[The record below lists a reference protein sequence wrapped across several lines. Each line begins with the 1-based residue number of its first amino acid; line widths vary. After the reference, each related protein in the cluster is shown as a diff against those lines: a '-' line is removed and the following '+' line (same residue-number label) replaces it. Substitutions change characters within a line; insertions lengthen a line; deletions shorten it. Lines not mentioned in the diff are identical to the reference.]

1 MINGANQEIN
11 EIKAPVTTDKSVVRP
26 RSLRLSIGVHSMP
39 KTSAGNLKLWFIL
52 GGVTLVLFAIIIF
65 LVLN

>member
-1 MINGANQEIN
+1 MTNGANLTPEKN
-11 EIKAPVTTDKSVVRP
+11 PAPATLSKAAPQIRP
-26 RSLRLSIGVHSMP
+26 SRLAIGVHSMP

-52 GGVTLVLFAIIIF
+52 GGVILMLFAVIIF